1 MKYLRDNNYV
11 SAGIGEELTN
21 MASRLVQRADI
32 LRKYAIKYDL
42 TGRTNILSE
51 MLGLLSEI
59 KEMDQ
64 ALCK

>member
-1 MKYLRDNNYV
+1 
-11 SAGIGEELTN
+11 

-64 ALCK
+64 ALCKNLDSVVRNICLCR